1 VPFPSALLLALL
13 VSSGSAS
20 PAESSARELL
30 DARLIAADTL
40 PAQARLLLEIA
51 FVSDEENPE
60 LAELAR
66 QRLPQYEK
74 ALLLP
79 LIEILPKAPARSQLA
94 LVELAG
100 QIYSDL
106 KGSDPGYRKVLRH
119 ACQSAD
125 PAVRHEAMDQV
136 GRHYMQRL
144 ALEVADL
151 YFLYPEDRIVALETL
166 ARLESRSG
174 VSPGLD
180 ALASED
186 ETLREQA
193 VRTLARIGRPA
204 ALPLKE
210 RMYGDDPRLA
220 RDALRALLGFAASED
235 LSALHEYAERYGAS
249 DEEMGRR
256 LTRAI
261 AEIEVGTYEPPD
273 PEDL

>member
-1 VPFPSALLLALL
+1 MI
-13 VSSGSAS
+13 
-20 PAESSARELL
+20 EL
-30 DARLIAADTL
+30 
-40 PAQARLLLEIA
+40 
-51 FVSDEENPE
+51 
-60 LAELAR
+60 
-66 QRLPQYEK
+66 
-74 ALLLP
+74 
-79 LIEILPKAPARSQLA
+79 LPKAPARSQLA

-100 QIYSDL
+100 RIYSDL
-106 KGSDPGYRKVLRH
+106 KGVDPGYRKVLRY

-125 PAVRHEAMDQV
+125 PAVRHEAIGQV
-136 GRHYMQRL
+136 GRHYVHRL

-151 YFLYPEDRIVALETL
+151 YFLHPEDRMIALETL
-166 ARLESRSG
+166 GRLESRSG

-186 ETLREQA
+186 EALRDEA
-193 VRTLARIGRPA
+193 VRTLARIGRAA

-210 RMYGDDPRLA
+210 RMYGDEPRLA
-220 RDALRALLGFAASED
+220 RDALRALLGFATSED

-261 AEIEVGTYEPPD
+261 AELEVGTYEPPE